1 MDIREE
7 ENFACERVVTKMCD
21 LIARGSG
28 GFGGGLHCPLEDP
41 LHKGCVEA
49 CEAETSGRGIS

>member
-1 MDIREE
+1 
-7 ENFACERVVTKMCD
+7 MCD